1 MHAFSQWRREA
12 WRCNALALALARLT
26 ETTVALLASRPRRC
40 AHVRSPHRCEFMLL
54 RRAIDCCPTQELLS
68 LDFFSTSPNAPRSRM
83 LFGSALALFVLK
95 SSSADWP
102 ADAGCGVGAES
113 AGNAVQHLLPHL
125 LQLTL
130 CGMSIGQ

>member
-1 MHAFSQWRREA
+1 MYIPMHAFSQWRREA

-68 LDFFSTSPNAPRSRM
+68 LDFFSTSPIASSSRM
-83 LFGSALALFVLK
+83 LLGGELTLFVLK
-95 SSSADWP
+95 RLSADWP
-102 ADAGCGVGAES
+102 AGAGSGVGADS
-113 AGNAVQHLLPHL
+113 AGSAAQHPLP
-125 LQLTL
+125 
-130 CGMSIGQ
+130 